1 MPTGKPAKPAIVT
14 CDHQSMARVRL
25 VVVPVLVSAALLA
38 SACGSGSHRASSTRT
53 AVTHAPASGARLP
66 KLSTIPTPA
75 PTGVAAS
82 AAAVHVIT
90 SWANALRTGNVHA
103 AAGLFRDPSEFVNGP
118 DAGGGFSV
126 IVIHSLPQA
135 VTANEALPCGAR
147 FVSADQR
154 GKYVNALF
162 RLTGRSGPG
171 RSTCGG
177 GVGETARTNFLIQDG
192 QIVEWIR
199 APDDPG
205 DNGSSPTTPGAST
218 GPVA

>member
-1 MPTGKPAKPAIVT
+1 
-14 CDHQSMARVRL
+14 MAQVRL
-25 VVVPVLVSAALLA
+25 AVVPVLASAALLA
-38 SACGSGSHRASSTRT
+38 SACGSGSHGASSTRA
-53 AVTHAPASGARLP
+53 AVTHAPASHTRLP

-75 PTGVAAS
+75 PTGVTPS
-82 AAAVHVIT
+82 AAAVRVIT

-103 AAGLFRDPSEFVNGP
+103 AASLFRDPSELVNGP

-126 IVIHSLPQA
+126 IVIHSLSQA
-135 VTANEALPCGAR
+135 VAANETLPCGAK
-147 FVSADQR
+147 FISADQR

-171 RSTCGG
+171 GSTCGG
-177 GVGETARTNFLIQDG
+177 GVSETARTNFLIQG
-192 QIVEWIR
+192 GHIIEWIR

-218 GPVA
+218 GPVV

>member
-1 MPTGKPAKPAIVT
+1 M
-14 CDHQSMARVRL
+14 
-25 VVVPVLVSAALLA
+25 VPVVASATLLA
-38 SACGSGSHRASSTRT
+38 VACGSGSHSSSSAPT
-53 AVTHAPASGARLP
+53 AVTHAPASHAQLP
-66 KLSTIPTPA
+66 RLSTIPAPA

-82 AAAVHVIT
+82 AAAIHVIT

-103 AAGLFRDPSEFVNGP
+103 AAVLFKDPSELVNGP

-126 IVIHSLPQA
+126 IVIHSLAQA
-135 VTANEALPCGAR
+135 VAANETLPCGAR
-147 FVSADQR
+147 FISADQR

-171 RSTCGG
+171 GSTCGG
-177 GVGETARTNFLIQDG
+177 GTGETARTNFLIQRG
-192 QIVEWIR
+192 QIVQWIR

-218 GPVA
+218 GPAV